1 MAGVVKRS
9 LDVGIEQPF
18 LGFVGTRQAI
28 DFLASI
34 MAASSAAE
42 PVATPLKP
50 RFPAWFER
58 VFDHCLHAA
67 INHHR
72 HPQSTLPHHPR
83 EFRDG

>member
-1 MAGVVKRS
+1 MADVVKRS
-9 LDVGIEQPF
+9 LDVGIEHPF

-28 DFLASI
+28 DFLDSI
-34 MAASSAAE
+34 MAASSGAE